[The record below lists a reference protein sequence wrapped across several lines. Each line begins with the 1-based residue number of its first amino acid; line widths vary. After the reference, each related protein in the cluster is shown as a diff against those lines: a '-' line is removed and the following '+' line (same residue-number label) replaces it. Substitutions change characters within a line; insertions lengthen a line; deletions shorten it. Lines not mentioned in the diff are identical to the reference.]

1 MEHNCP
7 VGCGEQNMVKL
18 APNIYLLEYL
28 RNNDLDNSE
37 NKELKEKA
45 LRYMQVK
52 ETLIIIGCLGCFFS
66 NLLKIF
72 LTLRWEFIKENKKV
86 WKKSMHET
94 KLSIKKEEDSR
105 KNDNDKKERK
115 HALDQESD
123 KK

>member
-1 MEHNCP
+1 MEHTYP

-52 ETLIIIGCLGCFFS
+52 DTLIIIGCLGCFFS
-66 NLLKIF
+66 NFLKIF
-72 LTLRWEFIKENKKV
+72 LTLRWEFIKENKD
-86 WKKSMHET
+86 
-94 KLSIKKEEDSR
+94 L
-105 KNDNDKKERK
+105 
-115 HALDQESD
+115 
-123 KK
+123 